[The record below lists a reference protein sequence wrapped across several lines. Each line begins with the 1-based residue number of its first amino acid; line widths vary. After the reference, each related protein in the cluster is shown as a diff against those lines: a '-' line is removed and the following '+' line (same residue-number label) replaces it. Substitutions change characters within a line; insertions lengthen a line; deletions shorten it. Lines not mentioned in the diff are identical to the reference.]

1 LELQAGELFAH
12 DACVIRAKEPT
23 HSAALLRPLGR
34 LLRARP
40 DRGGALGERI
50 DALIARGGRIAHSE
64 GRELL
69 DAALALTG
77 DPDIGLR
84 AAMFTQLGDF
94 EALEW
99 VTMSAETWRAATLA
113 ACRYARILNDAADY
127 RLDVLGDR
135 AHLMLGSTAP
145 LVRAAADF
153 QIAAY
158 HLAIRLRVPE
168 EPVGVEVWF
177 KHEAPADLSAY
188 RAIFPTAGLVFGAA
202 FDGFVSDASNL
213 DNPLPTANAPLHGV
227 LRDHADRLLEELAPG
242 DSLVER
248 VSADILAALREGTAA
263 AERTAARL
271 GMTRR
276 TLTRRLALSNTSY
289 SELLKETRYRTAL
302 HYLRNTNQSVEDI
315 AFLLGF
321 SECPPFVRAFKRWS
335 GYAPLEY
342 RKRQRRAAS

>member
-1 LELQAGELFAH
+1 MIG
-12 DACVIRAKEPT
+12 KGPT
-23 HSAALLRPLGR
+23 HSAALLRPLAR

-40 DRGGALGERI
+40 DGGGALAARAE
-50 DALIARGGRIAHSE
+50 AVIARGGRVAHSE
-64 GRELL
+64 GNQLL
-69 DAALALTG
+69 AAALALTG
-77 DPDIGLR
+77 DPDLGLR

-99 VTMSAETWRAATLA
+99 VTMSAETWREATLA

-127 RLDVLGDR
+127 RLDVCGDKS
-135 AHLMLGSTAP
+135 HLMLGSTVP

-158 HLAIRLRVPE
+158 NLAIRLRVPE
-168 EPVGVEVWF
+168 EPINMEVWF
-177 KHEAPADLSAY
+177 KHEAPADQSAY
-188 RAIFPTAGLVFGAA
+188 RAIFPRATLVFGAA
-202 FDGFVSDASNL
+202 FDGFVGDAANL
-213 DNPLPTANAPLHGV
+213 DRPLPTANASLHGV
-227 LRDHADRLLEELAPG
+227 LRDHADRLLAELAPG

-248 VSADILAALREGTAA
+248 VSADIMAALRDGSAA

-276 TLTRRLALSNTSY
+276 TLTRRLGQSGTSY
-289 SELLKETRYRTAL
+289 LELLKETRYRTAM
-302 HYLRNTNQSVEDI
+302 HYLRNTEQSVEDI

-321 SECPPFVRAFKRWS
+321 SECPSFVRAFKRWS

-342 RKRQRRAAS
+342 RKRQRGVAS